1 MDEAEFDKHALAYE
15 DQLRENIAITGE
27 GPEFFAEYKIELF
40 SKWAHPK
47 PRSVVDFGSGIGNS
61 IPYFRKHLAE
71 SEITCADV
79 SQKSLAHASK
89 RFPGREQSLII
100 TQEGIPAPD
109 QSFDAAFSACVF
121 HHIPHEEHGFW
132 LKELL
137 RVVRPGGTLAIFEH
151 NPFNPLTVH
160 AVNTCPFDENARLIR
175 ANKLQAQCRD
185 AGWQALKTSYH
196 VFFPRFAAGLRGLEP
211 VIAWLPIGA
220 QYSVFAKR
228 PS

>member
-27 GPEFFAEYKIELF
+27 DPTFFAEYKIELF
-40 SKWAHPK
+40 SKWTQPK
-47 PRSVVDFGSGIGNS
+47 PHSVVDFGSGIGNS
-61 IPYFRKHLAE
+61 IPYFRKHFAE

-79 SQKSLAHASK
+79 SQKSLTHASR
-89 RFPGREQSLII
+89 RFPGCERSLII

-132 LKELL
+132 LRELF
-137 RVVRPGGTLAIFEH
+137 RVVRPGGTIAIFEH
-151 NPFNPLTVH
+151 NPFNPLTVY
-160 AVNTCPFDENARLIR
+160 AVSTCPFDENARLLR
-175 ANKLQAQCRD
+175 ANSLQAKCRD
-185 AGWQALKTSYH
+185 AGWQTLRTSYH
-196 VFFPRFAAGLRGLEP
+196 IFFPRFAAGLRGVEP
-211 VIAWLPIGA
+211 LIAWLPIGA

>member
-1 MDEAEFDKHALAYE
+1 MDEAEFDKHALAYD

-27 GPEFFAEYKIELF
+27 EPAFFAEYKIELF
-40 SKWAHPK
+40 SKWAEPK

-61 IPYFRKHLAE
+61 IPFFRKHFAE

-89 RFPGREQSLII
+89 RFPGREQRLVI
-100 TQEGIPAPD
+100 TPEGIPAAD

-137 RVVRPGGTLAIFEH
+137 RVVRPGGVMAIFEH
-151 NPFNPLTVH
+151 NPLNPLTVH
-160 AVNTCPFDENARLIR
+160 AVNTCPFDENAHLIR
-175 ANKLQAQCRD
+175 AHSLQARCRE
-185 AGWQALKTSYH
+185 AGWQVLRTRYH
-196 VFFPRFAAGLRGLEP
+196 VFFPRFAAGLRIVEP
-211 VIAWLPIGA
+211 AIAWAPIGA
-220 QYSVFAKR
+220 QYSVLSKR

>member
-27 GPEFFAEYKIELF
+27 DPTFFAEYKIELF

-47 PRSVVDFGSGIGNS
+47 PRAIVDFGSGIGNS
-61 IPYFRKHLAE
+61 IPYFRKHFAE

-79 SQKSLAHASK
+79 SLKSLAHGSR
-89 RFPGREQSLII
+89 RFPGREQSLVI

-132 LKELL
+132 LKELF
-137 RVVRPGGTLAIFEH
+137 RVVRPGGSYGDLRAQPLQSFDGLCCEHLPVRRKRPPYQGQQPASEMPRCGLASLEDQLPYFFPTICRWPKRCRAPHCVVAHRGAIFG
-151 NPFNPLTVH
+151 F
-160 AVNTCPFDENARLIR
+160 R
-175 ANKLQAQCRD
+175 
-185 AGWQALKTSYH
+185 
-196 VFFPRFAAGLRGLEP
+196 
-211 VIAWLPIGA
+211 
-220 QYSVFAKR
+220 
-228 PS
+228 